1 MADFTA
7 STALVEGIAVLAATN
22 PPRVWSALPSPPDR
36 VRVALVGGAVTLAAA
51 LVLAA
56 LASGL
61 VDLLDISASTF
72 RLGAGLVIAVVGVH
86 DLIAGAP
93 KPEPALRGWRAGLI
107 PLAFPLLI
115 NPAFG
120 AAVLAA
126 SADHGMATPIVAAA
140 IGVAAV
146 VALATTTEPARVL
159 RGAGRIVGA
168 VLVIVGVAL
177 AVDGVF
183 SL

>member
-1 MADFTA
+1 MADFNAA
-7 STALVEGIAVLAATN
+7 SALVEGLAVLAATN
-22 PPRVWSALPSPPDR
+22 PPRVWSALPPRPDR
-36 VRVALVGGAVTLAAA
+36 VPGAGVGAAIVVGAA

-56 LASGL
+56 VASAL
-61 VDLLDISASTF
+61 LDLLDVSASTF
-72 RLGAGLVIAVVGVH
+72 RIGAGIVIAVVGVH

-107 PLAFPLLI
+107 PIAFPLLV
-115 NPAFG
+115 NPALG
-120 AAVLAA
+120 AAALTA
-126 SADHGMATPIVAAA
+126 SADHGMVTAVGAAA
-140 IGVAAV
+140 IGGAAL
-146 VALATTTEPARVL
+146 VALATLTEPARVL

-168 VLVIVGVAL
+168 ALVILGIAL